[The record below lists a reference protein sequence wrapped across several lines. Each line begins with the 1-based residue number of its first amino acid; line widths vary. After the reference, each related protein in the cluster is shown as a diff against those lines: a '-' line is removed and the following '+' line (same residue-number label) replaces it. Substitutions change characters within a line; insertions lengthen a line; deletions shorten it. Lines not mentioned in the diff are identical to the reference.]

1 MFDKKYH
8 DILVEIDET
17 EALDMI
23 ERVARFIVSRHLAP
37 AGILFVESLRPLHG
51 IGSQFL
57 FFVLPFAEI
66 IFDSAK
72 YQRFALMIQNED
84 NLKKLV
90 ARIDELDEE
99 MNRERREASRI
110 KRQRN
115 RNKRRTFFKKIF
127 GKHDNN
133 NADKAEE

>member
-1 MFDKKYH
+1 MFDKKYQ
-8 DILVEIDET
+8 DILVEISDA
-17 EALDMI
+17 EAQDMI

-37 AGILFVESLRPLHG
+37 AGIMFVESLRPLHG

-66 IFDSAK
+66 LFDSAK
-72 YQRFALMIQNED
+72 YQKFALMIQKED
-84 NLKKLV
+84 NLKTLV

-99 MNRERREASRI
+99 LNRERRAAAKI
-110 KRQRN
+110 KRQRR
-115 RNKRRTFFKKIF
+115 RNKRRAFFRKIF
-127 GKHDNN
+127 GKQDNN